1 MEENKKKAYSE
12 IVEILKLIEDEQKLS
27 KIPFEVIQMFKNNAD
42 PEYKPTISMEIPL
55 EEQNLMNE
63 TYSIL
68 GFIATKYWQDTIEE
82 EMPVNNEV
90 KEKNV
95 ESIEAVE
102 EITDEL
108 VEKIEEFKEENDVF
122 EIVEEKQEVQEENN
136 LPVLVEDIK
145 WYKKIKDKIIAF
157 LNRIFS
163 RKKKNIEEGV

>member
-12 IVEILKLIEDEQKLS
+12 IVEILKLIEDEEKLS
-27 KIPFEVIQMFKNNAD
+27 KIPFEVIQMFKNNSD

-68 GFIATKYWQDTIEE
+68 GFIATKYWTDIIDEVTVKTDVQEEKIE
-82 EMPVNNEV
+82 
-90 KEKNV
+90 K
-95 ESIEAVE
+95 VE
-102 EITDEL
+102 EVNEEL
-108 VEKIEEFKEENDVF
+108 IEKIEEFKEENDVS
-122 EIVEEKQEVQEENN
+122 EIIEEKQEVQEESN
-136 LPVLVEDIK
+136 LPVLVEEMK

>member
-12 IVEILKLIEDEQKLS
+12 IVEILKLIEDEEKLS

-55 EEQNLMNE
+55 EEQDLINE

-68 GFIATKYWQDTIEE
+68 GFIATKYWTDTIEE
-82 EMPVNNEV
+82 DVSANTEVN
-90 KEKNV
+90 KENV
-95 ESIEAVE
+95 EELNE
-102 EITDEL
+102 EL
-108 VEKIEEFKEENDVF
+108 VEKIEEFKEENDVS
-122 EIVEEKQEVQEENN
+122 EIVEEKEVQEENK

-145 WYKKIKDKIIAF
+145 WYKKIKEKIIAF
-157 LNRIFS
+157 FNKIFL

>member
-12 IVEILKLIEDEQKLS
+12 IVEILKIIEDEEKLS

-55 EEQNLMNE
+55 EEQNLINE

-68 GFIATKYWQDTIEE
+68 GFIATKYWTDTIEE
-82 EMPVNNEV
+82 VVSTETEV
-90 KEKNV
+90 QEENIEK
-95 ESIEAVE
+95 VE
-102 EITDEL
+102 ELNEEL
-108 VEKIEEFKEENDVF
+108 VEKIEEFKEENDVS
-122 EIVEEKQEVQEENN
+122 EIIEETHETQEESN

>member
-12 IVEILKLIEDEQKLS
+12 IVEILKLIEDEEKLS

-68 GFIATKYWQDTIEE
+68 GFIATKYWTDTIEE
-82 EMPVNNEV
+82 EVAVDNGVQE
-90 KEKNV
+90 EK
-95 ESIEAVE
+95 IEKVE
-102 EITDEL
+102 EVNEEL
-108 VEKIEEFKEENDVF
+108 VEKIEEFKEENEVS
-122 EIVEEKQEVQEENN
+122 EIVEEEVKEENN
-136 LPVLVEDIK
+136 LPILIEEIK
-145 WYKKIKDKIIAF
+145 WYKKIKNKIIAF
-157 LNRIFS
+157 LNKIFS

>member
-12 IVEILKLIEDEQKLS
+12 IVEILKLIEDEEKLS

-68 GFIATKYWQDTIEE
+68 GFIATKYWTDTIEE
-82 EMPVNNEV
+82 VSVETEV
-90 KEKNV
+90 QEEK
-95 ESIEAVE
+95 IEKVE
-102 EITDEL
+102 ELNEEL
-108 VEKIEEFKEENDVF
+108 VERIEEFKEENDVS
-122 EIVEEKQEVQEENN
+122 EIIEEKQDIQEESN

>member
-12 IVEILKLIEDEQKLS
+12 IVEILKLIEDEEKLS

-42 PEYKPTISMEIPL
+42 PQYKPEISMEIPL

-68 GFIATKYWQDTIEE
+68 GFIATKYWTDTIEE
-82 EMPVNNEV
+82 VSVETKVQE
-90 KEKNV
+90 EK
-95 ESIEAVE
+95 IEKVE
-102 EITDEL
+102 ELNEEL
-108 VEKIEEFKEENDVF
+108 VERIEEFKDENDVS
-122 EIVEEKQEVQEENN
+122 EIVEEKEEVKEENN

>member
-1 MEENKKKAYSE
+1 MEENKRKAYSE
-12 IVEILKLIEDEQKLS
+12 IVEILKLIEDEEKLS
-27 KIPFEVIQMFKNNAD
+27 KIPFEVIQMFKNNSD

-68 GFIATKYWQDTIEE
+68 GFIATKYWTDTIEE
-82 EMPVNNEV
+82 VSVETEIQQEKVQEVNE
-90 KEKNV
+90 
-95 ESIEAVE
+95 
-102 EITDEL
+102 EL
-108 VEKIEEFKEENDVF
+108 VEKIEEFKEENDVS
-122 EIVEEKQEVQEENN
+122 EIIEEKQEAQEENN

-145 WYKKIKDKIIAF
+145 WYKKIKEKIIAF

>member
-12 IVEILKLIEDEQKLS
+12 IVEILKLIEDEEKLS

-68 GFIATKYWQDTIEE
+68 GFIATKYWTDTIEE
-82 EMPVNNEV
+82 VSVDTEV
-90 KEKNV
+90 QEEK
-95 ESIEAVE
+95 IEKVE
-102 EITDEL
+102 EVNDEL
-108 VEKIEEFKEENDVF
+108 VERLEEFKEENDVS
-122 EIVEEKQEVQEENN
+122 EIIEEKEVKEENN

-145 WYKKIKDKIIAF
+145 WYKKIKEKIIAF
-157 LNRIFS
+157 LNRIFL

>member
-12 IVEILKLIEDEQKLS
+12 IVEILKLIEDEEKLS
-27 KIPFEVIQMFKNNAD
+27 KIPFEVIEMFKNNSD

-68 GFIATKYWQDTIEE
+68 GFIATKYWQDTLEE
-82 EMPVNNEV
+82 DVSVNNEV
-90 KEKNV
+90 QE
-95 ESIEAVE
+95 
-102 EITDEL
+102 
-108 VEKIEEFKEENDVF
+108 EKIEE
-122 EIVEEKQEVQEENN
+122 VEEVTEENN
-136 LPVLVEDIK
+136 LPVLVEDEK

-157 LNRIFS
+157 LNKIFS